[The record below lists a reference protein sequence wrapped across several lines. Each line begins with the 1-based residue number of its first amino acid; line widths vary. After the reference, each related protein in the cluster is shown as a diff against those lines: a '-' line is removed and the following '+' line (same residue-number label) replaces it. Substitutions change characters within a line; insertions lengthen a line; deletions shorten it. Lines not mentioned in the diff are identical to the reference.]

1 MIFFRLL
8 LILTAIGLALCVGGF
23 LLSRDRRY
31 LGWARRIVLVSG
43 ITAIVFFTVLIIER
57 LAA

>member
-1 MIFFRLL
+1 MVFFRLL
-8 LILTAIGLALCVGGF
+8 LILTAIGLVFCVAGF

-31 LGWARRIVLVSG
+31 LGWARRIVIASG
-43 ITAIVFFTVLIIER
+43 ATALVFFTVLIIER